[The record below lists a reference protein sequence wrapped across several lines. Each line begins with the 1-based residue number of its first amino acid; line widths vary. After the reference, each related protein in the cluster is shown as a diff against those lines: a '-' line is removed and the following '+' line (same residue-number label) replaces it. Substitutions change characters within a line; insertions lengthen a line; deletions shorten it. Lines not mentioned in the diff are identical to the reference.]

1 MNVGREGYTE
11 VRRGRRPSRGPRP
24 ALAGGLSKP
33 AGCRSVRRMF
43 IDPVAFKALQNTL
56 SDIEALISTA
66 TALPEDTTPRCL
78 ELLQTAKA
86 LMNDMLKRASTV
98 Q

>member
-1 MNVGREGYTE
+1 
-11 VRRGRRPSRGPRP
+11 
-24 ALAGGLSKP
+24 
-33 AGCRSVRRMF
+33 MF

-56 SDIEALISTA
+56 SDIERLIATA
-66 TALPEDTTPRCL
+66 TPLPEDTTPRCL

-86 LMNDMLKRASTV
+86 LMSEMTKRASRV